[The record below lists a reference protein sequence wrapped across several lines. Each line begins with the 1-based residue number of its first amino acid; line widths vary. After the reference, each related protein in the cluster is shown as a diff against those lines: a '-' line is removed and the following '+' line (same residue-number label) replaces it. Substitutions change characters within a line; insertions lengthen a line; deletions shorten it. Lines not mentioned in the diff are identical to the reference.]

1 MVSVQSFIKKFV
13 SILSGPLHEMIL
25 HSFEKGVLP
34 PSMMEANI
42 SLVHKKSKPADEC
55 SSYRPISVLNIDSKL
70 LAKVLAS

>member
-1 MVSVQSFIKKFV
+1 
-13 SILSGPLHEMIL
+13 MIL